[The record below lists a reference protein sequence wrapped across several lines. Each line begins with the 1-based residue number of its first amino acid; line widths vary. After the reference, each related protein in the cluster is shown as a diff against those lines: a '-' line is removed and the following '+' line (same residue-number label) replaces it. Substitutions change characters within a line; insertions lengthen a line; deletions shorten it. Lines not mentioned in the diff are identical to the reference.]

1 MKQVLSGAA
10 LALSTTALGA
20 MATAQDAP
28 VIPNIPSE
36 NVMRTITAPQ
46 TPPMLEHLIKSGVK
60 LTYLGNAGGL
70 ESYLGESASG
80 MSQTFYLAPDGNHV
94 VAGLLFRD
102 NGVNV
107 TGVQIAEMRDR
118 FNAAE
123 KRAQR
128 IGEEVEAASPM
139 NVPAPQ
145 VTTNLSEV
153 SAEAIAQGAAR
164 TPTAEQYLSD
174 RPLDDFRPAIEETS
188 WFEIGDPAAPI
199 LYYVA
204 DPQCPFCHRMW
215 QSLRPMIMAREISV
229 RVILI
234 AGLKGSEPKVISL
247 LSRDDPGRAFMAGE
261 GSTRTMPVADPPAA
275 ASASFKNAYRY
286 LERNMRFI
294 DDYAITSTPHLFYFN
309 PEGDLYESKGIPED
323 RTVFF
328 SAMEGRQ

>member
-1 MKQVLSGAA
+1 MKQVLGGIA
-10 LALSTTALGA
+10 LALSSTALGGIA
-20 MATAQDAP
+20 VAQDAP
-28 VIPNIPSE
+28 AIPNIPSD
-36 NVMRTITAPQ
+36 NVMRTLTAPK
-46 TPPMLEHLIKSGVK
+46 TPPMLQHLIDSGVR

-128 IGEEVEAASPM
+128 LGEDVGAATPLS
-139 NVPAPQ
+139 VPEPK
-145 VTTNLSEV
+145 VTTNLAQI
-153 SAEAIAQGAAR
+153 SADEIAQGVAR
-164 TPTAEQYLSD
+164 TPSADEYLSD
-174 RPLDDFRPAIEETS
+174 RPLDDFRPALEDTS
-188 WFEIGDPAAPI
+188 WFEIGDENAPK

-215 QSLRPMIMAREISV
+215 QELRPMIMAREISV

-234 AGLKGSEPKVISL
+234 AGLKGSEAKTISL
-247 LSRDDPGRAFMAGE
+247 LSREDPGRDFLTGE
-261 GSTRTMPVADPPAA
+261 GSTRTMPVAPPPPAS
-275 ASASFKNAYRY
+275 SAGFKNAYRY
-286 LERNMRFI
+286 LESNMRFI
-294 DDYAITSTPHLFYFN
+294 EEYAISSTPHMFYFD
-309 PEGDLYESKGIPED
+309 PEGDLYESKGIPAD
-323 RTVFF
+323 RSAFF